1 MMNLLEESIIYS
13 TIMYQGKVR
22 KIKHTPY
29 ILHPLEV
36 AQILS
41 TMTDDQEII
50 AAGVLHDVVE
60 DTDGTLGE
68 IKKRFGSRV
77 AMLVDSETENDY
89 PGEDRSASWMKRKE
103 QTLAKLRDSTDIG
116 VKMLWIAD
124 KLSNLRSLARIYGE
138 IGEGVWDHL
147 HQKDS
152 SLQRWYYKTIAEY
165 TEMDLNKT
173 GAYKEFIDRINY
185 MWPGTFDT
193 SKTKYKKYR
202 EVSVEGCTCI
212 GKGAKAEVY
221 RYNEELIVKV
231 YNEKNTYSE
240 VEREIGITRA
250 AFVMGLPTAISFG
263 IVSVGKRY
271 GAMFELIDAKT
282 ISELIAKS
290 PEHVDY
296 YARIMA
302 DLARQIHG
310 TEQDGNKIFPDA
322 RTQLIGWVDRALS
335 EEDDVLA
342 DMLRGMIRAIPQSN
356 SIVHGDFHTSNV
368 FLANGEPLFID
379 VDRMSTGAPI
389 LDISSI
395 YLFYVGYNEVDA
407 HMIEDYMGFSAKTA
421 GQFYQSFLRRYLDT
435 EDEARLKEVSQKA
448 ELLAYVRLIGQLK
461 RRRNVKNRPVIN
473 RLIAKIRTLA
483 DAVNEFTI

>member
-13 TIMYQGKVR
+13 TVMYQGKVR
-22 KIKHTPY
+22 KIKNTPY

-68 IKKRFGSRV
+68 IEKRFGKRV
-77 AMLVDSETENDY
+77 ALLVDSETENDY
-89 PGEDRSASWMKRKE
+89 PGEDKSASWMKRKE
-103 QTLAKLRDSTDIG
+103 QTLEKLRDSTDIG
-116 VKMLWIAD
+116 VKMLWISD

-138 IGEGVWDHL
+138 IGESVWDHL
-147 HQKDS
+147 HQKDPT
-152 SLQRWYYKTIAEY
+152 LQRWYYKTIAEY

-173 GAYKEFIDRINY
+173 GAYKEFIARINY
-185 MWPGTFDT
+185 IWPGTFDT

-202 EVSVEGCTCI
+202 EVSVTGCDCI
-212 GKGAKAEVY
+212 GRGAKAEVY

-231 YNEKNTYSE
+231 YNEKNTYKE
-240 VEREIGITRA
+240 VEREIGITRT

-302 DLARQIHG
+302 DLARQIHE
-310 TEQDGNKIFPDA
+310 TQEEDTNIFPDA
-322 RTQLIGWVDRALS
+322 HNQLIGWVDRALND
-335 EEDDVLA
+335 EDNMLA
-342 DMLRGMIRAIPQSN
+342 DTLRGMIRAIPQSN
-356 SIVHGDFHTSNV
+356 CIVHGDFHTSNV
-368 FLANGEPLFID
+368 FLSNGEPLFID

-389 LDISSI
+389 LDISSV
-395 YLFYVGYNEVDA
+395 YLFYVGYNEIGA
-407 HMIEDYMGFSAKTA
+407 SMIEDYMGFSAQTA
-421 GQFYQSFLRRYLDT
+421 AQFYKSFLPRYLQT
-435 EDEARLKEVSQKA
+435 EDEERINAISQKA

-461 RRRNVKNRPVIN
+461 RRRSHGNRTTIK
-473 RLIAKIRTLA
+473 RLLAKIRTLT
-483 DAVNEFTI
+483 DAVNDLTI